1 MDINDSLQDLLFSFS
16 SIIRKIARKKSISF
30 SNAIIL
36 LSISSRGIIISQ
48 LSNKL
53 GIDKTTMTRNLARL
67 ESQNLIIIIKNK
79 NDIRSKLIY
88 TSKQG
93 DTLVSFLNKEINKKL
108 KSIFNQLS
116 HDEYENT
123 INSLSSL
130 SWSFINEK

>member
-79 NDIRSKLIY
+79 NDIRSKL
-88 TSKQG
+88 
-93 DTLVSFLNKEINKKL
+93 
-108 KSIFNQLS
+108 
-116 HDEYENT
+116 
-123 INSLSSL
+123 
-130 SWSFINEK
+130 

>member
-88 TSKQG
+88 TSKKG

>member
-130 SWSFINEK
+130 SWSFINE